1 MQRISWSSLH
11 HNSTQDLY
19 KIHCSLYRPQTRGT
33 HIPETH
39 EQTTS
44 PLWQVSTLNIRSI
57 TDCHIGHTRF
67 ANSLYCI
74 CTVRLQITNESN
86 RQSCTTASNS
96 MLRIENPECS
106 EPNNLDHIQN
116 DKFAVFRLL
125 MPGSHNL
132 PKSHPHG
139 YTMADLSVSKPRNRQ
154 LFWQS
159 VSPFPSPKKSV
170 QDWRR
175 STLWHIWHEQHCH
188 MHENLCVAL
197 ASHLN
202 IIDCAPW

>member
-1 MQRISWSSLH
+1 MCTWVTSIEILRLRKPQVWCSESHGVLSITIQRRICTKSI
-11 HNSTQDLY
+11 
-19 KIHCSLYRPQTRGT
+19 KIHCCLYRPQTRGN

-154 LFWQS
+154 LFRQS

-170 QDWRR
+170 QD
-175 STLWHIWHEQHCH
+175 
-188 MHENLCVAL
+188 
-197 ASHLN
+197 
-202 IIDCAPW
+202 